1 MSRRY
6 RFLLTPRW
14 LGWLALCVLF
24 AVACH
29 FLGQWQMDRR
39 EQALEEIDRVVS
51 NYDAA
56 PVPYTSVRQDFV
68 DPAADDEWT
77 VVQMTGSYRPQDMRL
92 VRNRS
97 NGGSVGY
104 EQLVPFAVAGTDD
117 VVIVSRGWLPTAST
131 DGSRPATNPAP
142 PEGTVELTVRLK
154 PGEPA
159 IDRAAPEG
167 QLASI
172 DLSAY
177 DEQIGVELM
186 SGAYG
191 LMAEEEPAPA
201 QAPEQLPRPSVDEGP
216 HLSYTMQWYAF
227 GALGFIGWGYAA
239 RLHAR
244 TRDVEA
250 LAAEQDDRHA
260 AVGASGQERMK
271 EARRRE
277 RLRRGRPSDEDLEDA
292 AVEETLVDR

>member
-1 MSRRY
+1 MNRRY

-24 AVACH
+24 AVACS
-29 FLGQWQMDRR
+29 FLAQWQMDRR
-39 EQALEEIDRVVS
+39 EQAVEEIDRVVT

-56 PVPYTSVRQDFV
+56 PVRYASVRESFV

-77 VVQMTGSYRPQDMRL
+77 VVEMTGSYRPQDMRL
-92 VRNRS
+92 ARNRS

-117 VVIVSRGWLPTAST
+117 VVIVSRGWLPTASD
-131 DGSRPATNPAP
+131 DGSQPATNPAP
-142 PEGTVELTVRLK
+142 PEGTVELTMRLR

-159 IDRAAPEG
+159 IERGAPDG

-177 DEQIGVELM
+177 AEQIGVELM
-186 SGAYG
+186 PGAYG
-191 LMAEEEPAPA
+191 RMAEEYPAPA
-201 QAPEQLPRPSVDEGP
+201 QAPEQLARPSVDEGP

-244 TRDVEA
+244 TRDAEA
-250 LAAEQDDRHA
+250 LAAEEDDRHA
-260 AVGASGQERMK
+260 AVAAPAQERMK
-271 EARRRE
+271 QARRLE

-292 AVEETLVDR
+292 AVEDSLVDR

>member
-24 AVACH
+24 AVACS
-29 FLGQWQMDRR
+29 FLAQWQMDRR

-56 PVPYTSVRQDFV
+56 PAPYSSVREAFV

-77 VVQMTGSYRPQDMRL
+77 VVEMTGSYRPQDMRL

-117 VVIVSRGWLPTAST
+117 VVIVSRGWLPTASA

-159 IDRAAPEG
+159 IDRGAPEG

-177 DEQIGVELM
+177 AEQIGVELM
-186 SGAYG
+186 PGAYG
-191 LMAEEEPAPA
+191 LMAEEDPAPA
-201 QAPEQLPRPSVDEGP
+201 QAPEQLPRPVW
-216 HLSYTMQWYAF
+216 T
-227 GALGFIGWGYAA
+227 
-239 RLHAR
+239 
-244 TRDVEA
+244 
-250 LAAEQDDRHA
+250 
-260 AVGASGQERMK
+260 
-271 EARRRE
+271 
-277 RLRRGRPSDEDLEDA
+277 RGRICPTPCSGTPSA
-292 AVEETLVDR
+292 RWASSAGAMPPGCMPAPATSRRWPPSRTTAMPPSAPRGRSG